1 MFLVETIPVVS
12 ISKVTVKH
20 SNYFTPLV
28 TNAWDFLTF
37 IFFFFGKCFILS
49 KILNTLLGN
58 KS

>member
-37 IFFFFGKCFILS
+37 IFFFFLENALFSVKYLILC
-49 KILNTLLGN
+49 
-58 KS
+58 